1 MAKNTYTSRD
11 LVSDITEPPRHAFD
25 ITPDDDTDLT
35 FVTRA
40 IWVGTG
46 GNLKV
51 TLVGGETVT
60 YKNLPDGTEKVGCF
74 VRVFAT
80 GTTASDLVGEY

>member
-11 LVSDITEPPRHAFD
+11 LVPDITEPPRHAFA
-25 ITPDDDTDLT
+25 ITPDDDTDME

-46 GNLKV
+46 GDLKV
-51 TLVGGETVT
+51 TTLGGETET
-60 YKNLPDGTEKVGCF
+60 FKNIPDGTEKVGFF